1 MVTTEA
7 YLAAVCE
14 SALTMERPPYVLRSQ
29 GLDLP
34 SEWRAMGRILGPN
47 PGDDLAVLEMA
58 RPRLAARLKS
68 WELRPGNSLLLARG
82 DSDNN
87 SIVACHTSVVS
98 YAMVPSSQLEYS
110 NVSCLAMRSNDG
122 WTLEIVGQPLP
133 VGSPSSKALSANS
146 QQARC

>member
-68 WELRPGNSLLLARG
+68 WELRPGK
-82 DSDNN
+82 
-87 SIVACHTSVVS
+87 SVVS
-98 YAMVPSSQLEYS
+98 YAMVPSSQLLVHHPPKPYRLTPNRRDADHTERRELDRLVPNS
-110 NVSCLAMRSNDG
+110 RGPAFDE
-122 WTLEIVGQPLP
+122 T
-133 VGSPSSKALSANS
+133 GSDI
-146 QQARC
+146 